1 MLNASLCQDL
11 GPTDPKGALSLP
23 TKSRGPI
30 KVLPRLVI
38 FSSIVMNS
46 WPLVL
51 LAFIAS
57 HSVGV
62 FSQVNFAEVVVCS
75 SSAIACL
82 SIQKSFYSEFKFCQM
97 DSEVAD
103 MIKTS
108 ETSFAVL
115 DSSKVTSSEGH

>member
-57 HSVGV
+57 QNVAV
-62 FSQVNFAEVVVCS
+62 FSQVNFGSTGKEVVCS

-82 SIQKSFYSEFKFCQM
+82 SIHNSFYTGSKFCLM

-103 MIKTS
+103 TIK
-108 ETSFAVL
+108 
-115 DSSKVTSSEGH
+115 

>member
-11 GPTDPKGALSLP
+11 GPTDPKGALSLA

-30 KVLPRLVI
+30 KVLPRLAI

-46 WPLVL
+46 WPLLL

-57 HSVGV
+57 QSVGV
-62 FSQVNFAEVVVCS
+62 FSQVNFGSTGKVVVCS

-82 SIQKSFYSEFKFCQM
+82 SILNFFYTGSKFCQM

-103 MIKTS
+103 TIK
-108 ETSFAVL
+108 
-115 DSSKVTSSEGH
+115 